1 MNHKITQHF
10 FFFAKRKPVL
20 KEKPKGMLLV
30 NVFTKSKKVE
40 RITLT
45 CIISLLLVISL
56 MGIVSSGGDSGVED
70 KGVDVDIEELK
81 GYAEKLVS
89 VKNYKNAGILCDKI
103 AFRYSNKP
111 DWSNASRYYVLA
123 GDNFVIAEE
132 YKGGGASYLKAGDCY
147 YEKRDCDNASRYYEL
162 GTENYKKSDS
172 NYDDSWIEEK
182 IEQCK
187 ERSLI
192 STLLIVGILL
202 AVVKF
207 AAKTAFGCAFAT
219 LRNREIIAVASVYFA
234 VPFAMSVSLG
244 VLGGAY
250 KFVNIL
256 IGSWVI
262 LGVMHLLIALFMLI
276 LGLYTIKK
284 WVRSKK
290 DITRKTFLLMAIPCP
305 VCSATMFIACA
316 FLIIIGMGSLKVGTL
331 VGGVFFVSI
340 TGMTFGIRKLKEGK
354 SLNLNPSSLG
364 GVMMFFGLLYF
375 LSLLLIPAYLPVR
388 DMELNI
394 AGIPASDVIQGLL
407 FMVTLIAIGFLKNT
421 LYKTTRFHKKPFLR
435 KKSFTKRT

>member
-1 MNHKITQHF
+1 MS
-10 FFFAKRKPVL
+10 KRL
-20 KEKPKGMLLV
+20 
-30 NVFTKSKKVE
+30 
-40 RITLT
+40 ILT
-45 CIISLLLVISL
+45 CIILLLLVIPL
-56 MGIVSSGGDSGVED
+56 LPMVIARGVED
-70 KGVDVDIEELK
+70 KGADVDIEVLK
-81 GYAEKLVS
+81 EHAEEHVILEQ
-89 VKNYKNAGILCDKI
+89 YGHAGSIYTNIGL
-103 AFRYSNKP
+103 AYNNET
-111 DWSNASRYYVLA
+111 DWSNASRYYALA

-132 YKGGGASYLKAGDCY
+132 YENAAESYLKAGECQ

-162 GTENYKKSDS
+162 GTENYKKIDP
-172 NYDDSWIEEK
+172 NYDDSWIKEK

-305 VCSATMFIACA
+305 VCGATMFIACA
-316 FLIIIGMGSLKVGTL
+316 LLIIMGMGSMEVGML

-340 TGMTFGIRKLKEGK
+340 TGMTFGIRKLKERK

-388 DMELNI
+388 DMELNL
-394 AGIPASDVIQGLL
+394 AGIPAKDVILGLL
-407 FMVTLIAIGFLKNT
+407 FMVTLIAIGFIKKHFFFLEKRKPVLKE
-421 LYKTTRFHKKPFLR
+421 KII
-435 KKSFTKRT
+435 KREKGE

>member
-10 FFFAKRKPVL
+10 FFLQKRKHVL

-30 NVFTKSKKVE
+30 NVFTKGKKVE
-40 RITLT
+40 RIALA

-56 MGIVSSGGDSGVED
+56 MGTVSSGGDSGVED
-70 KGVDVDIEELK
+70 KGVNIEELK

-89 VKNYKNAGILCDKI
+89 VKNYKNAGILYDKI
-103 AFRYSNKP
+103 ASQYNNET

-123 GDNFVIAEE
+123 CDNFLIAKE
-132 YKGGGASYLKAGDCY
+132 YEHAGASYLKAGDCH
-147 YEKRDCDNASRYYEL
+147 YEKRDCDNASKYYVL
-162 GTENYKKSDS
+162 ASENYKKIDP
-172 NYDDSWIEEK
+172 NYDDSWIVEK
-182 IEQCK
+182 IEQCR

-219 LRNREIIAVASVYFA
+219 LRNREIIAVAFVYFA

-250 KFVNIL
+250 EFVNIL
-256 IGSWVI
+256 LGSWVI
-262 LGVMHLLIALFMLI
+262 LGVMHLLIALFMLVF
-276 LGLYTIKK
+276 GLYTIKK

-305 VCSATMFIACA
+305 VCGATMFIACA
-316 FLIIIGMGSLKVGTL
+316 FLIIMGMGSLEVGML

-340 TGMTFGIRKLKEGK
+340 TGMTFGIRKLKERK
-354 SLNLNPSSLG
+354 SLNPSSLG

-394 AGIPASDVIQGLL
+394 TGIPASDVLIGLL
-407 FMVTLIAIGFLKNT
+407 FMVTLIAIGFLKQHFFF
-421 LYKTTRFHKKPFLR
+421 LEKRKLPVLKEKTI
-435 KKSFTKRT
+435 KREKGE

>member
-30 NVFTKSKKVE
+30 NVFTKGKKVE

-56 MGIVSSGGDSGVED
+56 IGIVSSGGDRGVED
-70 KGVDVDIEELK
+70 KGVAIEELK

-89 VKNYKNAGILCDKI
+89 VKNYKNAGILYNKI
-103 AFRYSNKP
+103 ASYYGNET

-123 GDNFVIAEE
+123 GANFVIAEK
-132 YKGGGASYLKAGDCY
+132 YKDGGASYLNAGDCH
-147 YEKRDCDNASRYYEL
+147 YEKRDCDNASKYYL
-162 GTENYKKSDS
+162 LACENYKKIDA
-172 NYDDSWIEEK
+172 NYDDSWIVEK
-182 IEQCK
+182 IEQCREK
-187 ERSLI
+187 SLI

-234 VPFAMSVSLG
+234 VPFAMSVLIG

-250 KFVNIL
+250 EFVNIL

-262 LGVMHLLIALFMLI
+262 LGVMHLLIALFMLV

-284 WVRSKK
+284 WVQSKK

-305 VCSATMFIACA
+305 VCSATMFIACSL
-316 FLIIIGMGSLKVGTL
+316 LIIMGMGSLEVGML

-340 TGMTFGIRKLKEGK
+340 TGMTFGIRKLKERK
-354 SLNLNPSSLG
+354 SLNPSSLG

-394 AGIPASDVIQGLL
+394 AGIPASDVLIGFL
-407 FMVTLIAIGFLKNT
+407 FMVTLIAIGFIKNRYGT
-421 LYKTTRFHKKPFLR
+421 TDSTRFTQNK
-435 KKSFTKRT
+435 

>member
-1 MNHKITQHF
+1 LQ
-10 FFFAKRKPVL
+10 KRKPRIWTE
-20 KEKPKGMLLV
+20 KEM
-30 NVFTKSKKVE
+30 SK
-40 RITLT
+40 RLSLT
-45 CIISLLLVISL
+45 CIILLLLVISL
-56 MGIVSSGGDSGVED
+56 MGLVSSDGDSGVED
-70 KGVDVDIEELK
+70 KGVDIEEFK

-89 VKNYKNAGILCDKI
+89 VKNYKNAGILYDKI
-103 AFRYSNKP
+103 ASQYSNET
-111 DWSNASRYYVLA
+111 DWSNASRYYALA
-123 GDNFVIAEE
+123 GDNFVIAAE
-132 YKGGGASYLKAGDCY
+132 YENAGGSFLNAGDCY
-147 YEKRDCDNASRYYEL
+147 YEQRDCDNASKYYLL
-162 GTENYKKSDS
+162 GGENYKKSDS
-172 NYDDSWIEEK
+172 NYDDSGIVEK

-250 KFVNIL
+250 EFVNIL

-262 LGVMHLLIALFMLI
+262 LSVMHLLIALFMLV

-305 VCSATMFIACA
+305 VCGATMFIACSL
-316 FLIIIGMGSLKVGTL
+316 LIIIGMGSLEVGML

-340 TGMTFGIRKLKEGK
+340 MGMTFGIRKLKERK
-354 SLNLNPSSLG
+354 RLTPSSLG

-375 LSLLLIPAYLPVR
+375 LSLLLIPAYLPVH
-388 DMELNI
+388 DMEINI
-394 AGIPASDVIQGLL
+394 AGIPARDVIFGLL
-407 FMVTLIAIGFLKNT
+407 FLVVMMVMGFIKNSSFGKAFLSKKRFLLKE
-421 LYKTTRFHKKPFLR
+421 KFKEK
-435 KKSFTKRT
+435 

>member
-1 MNHKITQHF
+1 MKKQ
-10 FFFAKRKPVL
+10 
-20 KEKPKGMLLV
+20 M
-30 NVFTKSKKVE
+30 SK
-40 RITLT
+40 RITLLT
-45 CIISLLLVISL
+45 CIILLLLLVISL
-56 MGIVSSGGDSGVED
+56 MGIVSSGGGDSGAKD
-70 KGVDVDIEELK
+70 KWVDIEELK

-89 VKNYKNAGILCDKI
+89 VKNYKNAGILYDKI
-103 AFRYSNKP
+103 ASRYSNET
-111 DWSNASRYYVLA
+111 DWSNASRYYALA
-123 GDNFVIAEE
+123 GANFVIAEK
-132 YKGGGASYLKAGDCY
+132 YKDGGASYLNAGDCH

-219 LRNREIIAVASVYFA
+219 LRNREIIAVASIYFA

-250 KFVNIL
+250 EFVNIL
-256 IGSWVI
+256 LGSWVI
-262 LGVMHLLIALFMLI
+262 LGVMHLLIALFMLV

-305 VCSATMFIACA
+305 VCGATMFIACA
-316 FLIIIGMGSLKVGTL
+316 FLIIMGMGSLEVGML

-340 TGMTFGIRKLKEGK
+340 TGMTFGIRKLKERK

-394 AGIPASDVIQGLL
+394 AGIPASDVILGLL
-407 FMVTLIAIGFLKNT
+407 FMVTLIAIGFIKKHFFFLEKRKLPVLKE
-421 LYKTTRFHKKPFLR
+421 
-435 KKSFTKRT
+435 KRNKFFW

>member
-1 MNHKITQHF
+1 LQR
-10 FFFAKRKPVL
+10 RKPRIWTE
-20 KEKPKGMLLV
+20 KEM
-30 NVFTKSKKVE
+30 SK
-40 RITLT
+40 RLILM
-45 CIISLLLVISL
+45 CIILLLLVISL
-56 MGIVSSGGDSGVED
+56 MGLVSSDGDSGVED
-70 KGVDVDIEELK
+70 KGVDIEEFK

-89 VKNYKNAGILCDKI
+89 VKNYKNAGILYDKI
-103 AFRYSNKP
+103 ASRWSNKT
-111 DWSNASRYYVLA
+111 DWDNASRYYILA
-123 GDNFVIAEE
+123 CDNFLIVKE
-132 YKGGGASYLKAGDCY
+132 YEHAGASYLNAGDCY
-147 YEKRDCDNASRYYEL
+147 YEKRDCANASKYYL
-162 GTENYKKSDS
+162 LAGENYKKIDP

-219 LRNREIIAVASVYFA
+219 LRNREIIAVASIYFA
-234 VPFAMSVSLG
+234 VPFAMSVLIG

-262 LGVMHLLIALFMLI
+262 LGVMHLLIALFMLV

-305 VCSATMFIACA
+305 ICGATMFIACA
-316 FLIIIGMGSLKVGTL
+316 FLIIMGMGSLEVGML

-340 TGMTFGIRKLKEGK
+340 TGMTFGIRKLKERK
-354 SLNLNPSSLG
+354 NLSPSSFG

-394 AGIPASDVIQGLL
+394 AGIPASDVLIGLL
-407 FMVTLIAIGFLKNT
+407 FMVTLIAIGFIKNRCGT
-421 LYKTTRFHKKPFLR
+421 TDSTRFTQHFFFLEKRKPVLKEKQKSSRENLCNLWLIKRWR
-435 KKSFTKRT
+435 K

>member
-1 MNHKITQHF
+1 MS
-10 FFFAKRKPVL
+10 KRL
-20 KEKPKGMLLV
+20 
-30 NVFTKSKKVE
+30 
-40 RITLT
+40 ILT
-45 CIISLLLVISL
+45 CIILLLLVIPL
-56 MGIVSSGGDSGVED
+56 LPMVIARGVED
-70 KGVDVDIEELK
+70 KGADVDIEVLK
-81 GYAEKLVS
+81 EHAEEHVILEQ
-89 VKNYKNAGILCDKI
+89 YGHAGSIYTNIGL
-103 AFRYSNKP
+103 AYNNET
-111 DWSNASRYYVLA
+111 DWSNASRYYALA

-132 YKGGGASYLKAGDCY
+132 YENAAESYLKAGECQ

-162 GTENYKKSDS
+162 GTENYKKIDP
-172 NYDDSWIEEK
+172 NYDDSWIKEK

-250 KFVNIL
+250 EFVNIL

-262 LGVMHLLIALFMLI
+262 LGVMHLLIALFMLVF
-276 LGLYTIKK
+276 GLYTIKK

-305 VCSATMFIACA
+305 VCGATMFIACA
-316 FLIIIGMGSLKVGTL
+316 LLIIMGMGSMEVGML

-340 TGMTFGIRKLKEGK
+340 TGMTFGIRKLKERK

-388 DMELNI
+388 DMELNL
-394 AGIPASDVIQGLL
+394 AGIPAKDVILGLL
-407 FMVTLIAIGFLKNT
+407 FMVTLIAIGFIKKHFFFLEKRKPVLKE
-421 LYKTTRFHKKPFLR
+421 KII
-435 KKSFTKRT
+435 KREKGE

>member
-1 MNHKITQHF
+1 MS
-10 FFFAKRKPVL
+10 KRL
-20 KEKPKGMLLV
+20 
-30 NVFTKSKKVE
+30 
-40 RITLT
+40 ILT
-45 CIISLLLVISL
+45 CIILLLLVISL
-56 MGIVSSGGDSGVED
+56 MGIVSSEGDSRVED
-70 KGVDVDIEELK
+70 KGVDIEELK

-89 VKNYKNAGILCDKI
+89 VRNYKNAGILYDKI
-103 AFRYSNKP
+103 AFRYSNKT

-123 GDNFVIAEE
+123 GANFVIAEE
-132 YKGGGASYLKAGDCY
+132 YEHGAESYLNAGDCH
-147 YEKRDCDNASRYYEL
+147 YEKRDCDNTSKYYL
-162 GTENYKKSDS
+162 LAGENYKKIDA
-172 NYDDSWIEEK
+172 NYDDSWIVEK

-234 VPFAMSVSLG
+234 VPFTMSVLIG

-250 KFVNIL
+250 EFVNIL

-262 LGVMHLLIALFMLI
+262 LGVMHLIIALFMLV
-276 LGLYTIKK
+276 LGLYTVKN

-290 DITRKTFLLMAIPCP
+290 DITRKTFMLMAIPCP

-316 FLIIIGMGSLKVGTL
+316 FLIIMGMGSLEVGML

-340 TGMTFGIRKLKEGK
+340 TGMTFGIRKLKERK
-354 SLNLNPSSLG
+354 NLNPSSLG

-394 AGIPASDVIQGLL
+394 AGIPASDVLIGLL
-407 FMVTLIAIGFLKNT
+407 FMVTLIAIGFIKKHFFFLEKRKPVLKEKYN
-421 LYKTTRFHKKPFLR
+421 KKR
-435 KKSFTKRT
+435 KREIGE